1 MGLSGGGTQ
10 QTSSSTSSNS
20 PQVSALTNQLA
31 GGLSN
36 LVSQGSSVY
45 GQPLYTGLGATTQA
59 GIGNLT
65 KAANNQN
72 YGANLNS
79 TMNEFG
85 QIAAGN
91 RFGQNAPGY
100 ADLRQNT
107 IDDTL
112 QATNG
117 AFNASGRFGGGSNVL
132 AANKGVG
139 QAIAGLDYGNYQN
152 DIQRQQAAAAALPG
166 LFSAS
171 LAPGQAQIAAGS
183 ITDADALARRQ
194 AEAQLY
200 DQTQN
205 KSWNDYARASS
216 ILAGTAGAAG
226 QTTTN
231 TQPAPSLFQQL
242 LGGGIALGSAFL

>member
-1 MGLSGGGTQ
+1 MGGGGTQ

-20 PQVSALTNQLA
+20 PQVTALTNQLA
-31 GGLSN
+31 GGLSG
-36 LVSQGSSVY
+36 LVSNGSSVY
-45 GQPLYTGLGATTQA
+45 DKPLYTGLGATTQNGVQSLTNAA
-59 GIGNLT
+59 G
-65 KAANNQN
+65 NQN
-72 YGANLNS
+72 YGNNVNAA
-79 TMNEFG
+79 MDEFG

-112 QATNG
+112 SATNN
-117 AFNASGRFGGGSNVL
+117 AFNTSGRFGGGSNVL

-139 QAIAGLDYGNYQN
+139 SAIANLDYTNYSQ
-152 DIQRQQAAAAALPG
+152 DIARQQQAAAALPG

-183 ITDADALARRQ
+183 IQDQDALAKRQ

-216 ILAGTAGAAG
+216 ILSGTAGAAG

-242 LGGGIALGSAFL
+242 LGGGLAIGSAFL

>member
-1 MGLSGGGTQ
+1 MGGSGTQ
-10 QTSSSTSSNS
+10 QTSQSTSSNS
-20 PQVSALTNQLA
+20 PQVTALTNQLA
-31 GGLSN
+31 GGLSG
-36 LVSQGSSVY
+36 LVSKGSSVY
-45 GQPLYTGLGATTQA
+45 DKPLYTGLGATTQA

-65 KAANNQN
+65 GAAGNQN
-72 YGANLNS
+72 YANNLNS
-79 TMNEFG
+79 TMDEFG

-91 RFGQNAPGY
+91 RFGQDAPGY
-100 ADLRQNT
+100 STLRSGV

-112 QATNG
+112 AATNN
-117 AFNASGRFGGGSNVL
+117 AFNASGRFGGGSNVES
-132 AANKGVG
+132 ANKGIGSAV
-139 QAIAGLDYGNYQN
+139 AGLDYQNYQN
-152 DIQRQQAAAAALPG
+152 DIARQQQAASALPG

-183 ITDADALARRQ
+183 ITDADALAKRQ
-194 AEAQLY
+194 ADAQLY

-242 LGGGIALGSAFL
+242 LGGGLAIGSAFL

>member
-1 MGLSGGGTQ
+1 MGGGGTQ
-10 QTSSSTSSNS
+10 QTSSSTASNS
-20 PQVSALTNQLA
+20 PQVTALTNQLA
-31 GGLSN
+31 GGLSG
-36 LVSQGSSVY
+36 LVNKGSSVY
-45 GQPLYTGLGATTQA
+45 GSPLYTGLGATTQT
-59 GIGNLT
+59 GVQNLT
-65 KAANNQN
+65 NAAGNQN
-72 YGANLNS
+72 YGTNVNAA
-79 TMNEFG
+79 MNEFG

-91 RFGQNAPGY
+91 RFGQAAPGY

-112 QATNG
+112 SATNN
-117 AFNASGRFGGGSNVL
+117 AFNASGRFGGGANVL

-152 DIQRQQAAAAALPG
+152 DQQRQMAAAAALPG

-183 ITDADALARRQ
+183 IQDQDSLAQRQ
-194 AEAQLY
+194 AQAQLF
-200 DQTQN
+200 DAQN
-205 KSWNDYARASS
+205 NRSWNDYARASS

-242 LGGGIALGSAFL
+242 LGGGLAIGSAFL